1 MLLLCSVAG
10 SLLLCLGAAQLGE
23 STPYIDTHK
32 FLLREGERKEFYKKD
47 LAKNKNKLEQLG
59 SDQTVFFVGFK
70 GRSRSGCWK
79 TLFGN
84 WSFLDGL

>member
-32 FLLREGERKEFYKKD
+32 FLLQEGERKEFYKKD
-47 LAKNKNKLEQLG
+47 LAKNKIN
-59 SDQTVFFVGFK
+59 
-70 GRSRSGCWK
+70 
-79 TLFGN
+79 
-84 WSFLDGL
+84 